1 VCPKPCPASSLEKDV
16 GRATIE
22 RDPPPRANVPFYA
35 AATRGTPRFV
45 RLHDARQYWAVK
57 CCTASGLMEEAS
69 EPITASLRGNKEH
82 CGRRRV
88 LNAASPILFSP
99 FVFGK
104 CALTGTLRHFDAPVG
119 VTAGSERVRTRRDG
133 YARYAA
139 AYSAAQE
146 DSAMSGVLRKLTKTV
161 VDTAVPMTGSAKV

>member
-1 VCPKPCPASSLEKDV
+1 
-16 GRATIE
+16 
-22 RDPPPRANVPFYA
+22 
-35 AATRGTPRFV
+35 
-45 RLHDARQYWAVK
+45 
-57 CCTASGLMEEAS
+57 M
-69 EPITASLRGNKEH
+69 
-82 CGRRRV
+82 
-88 LNAASPILFSP
+88 NAASPILFSP

-133 YARYAA
+133 YGRYAA